1 MAFCDYDKILTFKT
15 LNKHWIG
22 ICGHIASYSILLCL
36 SSISRC
42 HQIHQNNQK
51 SFPLEVFIIESHP
64 LSLVQVWKSLV
75 YLYWIRNQNIQYHPK
90 VFSFLSLGTYKL
102 TPIISDVFFR
112 LVILVPLITPYTLS
126 SHNEIKINLPNLND
140 MSEMMSI
147 YSLSCFFNPL
157 NQIKLKTIVVL
168 DQMWSVYFFHG
179 YQIIL

>member
-1 MAFCDYDKILTFKT
+1 MGILHLIPYCYVFLPYLDAIRYIK
-15 LNKHWIG
+15 
-22 ICGHIASYSILLCL
+22 
-36 SSISRC
+36 
-42 HQIHQNNQK
+42 NNQK

-75 YLYWIRNQNIQYHPK
+75 YLYWIRNQNIQYHQK

-147 YSLSCFFNPL
+147 SLSCFFNPL

-168 DQMWSVYFFHG
+168 DQICEVCTSFMATRSTYKAFWYSCVW
-179 YQIIL
+179 